1 MNYERAV
8 WTNGEEGGGHCDVC
22 KLDSLV
28 KVLASLTGVWKKI
41 SFLVFLQPKGEC
53 FILKV
58 NHYTSIAVD
67 VLKKEI
73 VATTAFKLKY
83 PSFGLAC
90 FHCRPKFSLG
100 LNVNVTKS
108 FKWLTATIPAQGVV
122 SPSQFSAGQVTLRI
136 LHYTSGFFFF
146 FWVNPP
152 TTRQHLKLVLFASLV
167 VIQRSLLTVVGRN
180 LVLRQMEYKA
190 CGFEVFYNLW

>member
-1 MNYERAV
+1 MCEKKNY
-8 WTNGEEGGGHCDVC
+8 
-22 KLDSLV
+22 
-28 KVLASLTGVWKKI
+28 
-41 SFLVFLQPKGEC
+41 FLVFLQPKGEC

-108 FKWLTATIPAQGVV
+108 FK
-122 SPSQFSAGQVTLRI
+122 
-136 LHYTSGFFFF
+136 
-146 FWVNPP
+146 
-152 TTRQHLKLVLFASLV
+152 
-167 VIQRSLLTVVGRN
+167 
-180 LVLRQMEYKA
+180 
-190 CGFEVFYNLW
+190 

>member
-1 MNYERAV
+1 MCE
-8 WTNGEEGGGHCDVC
+8 
-22 KLDSLV
+22 
-28 KVLASLTGVWKKI
+28 KKNL
-41 SFLVFLQPKGEC
+41 FLVFLQPKGEC

-73 VATTAFKLKY
+73 VATTAFERKY

-136 LHYTSGFFFF
+136 LHYTSGFFFLVF
-146 FWVNPP
+146 F
-152 TTRQHLKLVLFASLV
+152 
-167 VIQRSLLTVVGRN
+167 
-180 LVLRQMEYKA
+180 
-190 CGFEVFYNLW
+190 